1 MSLTEKFVDDLKQ
14 SMRTGDTARRDV
26 IRYIRSAIRNME
38 IERQKEADD
47 EAVIDLLG
55 RQAKQRRDSIEAFTE
70 GNRQDLADKE
80 KAELEI
86 ILEYMP
92 AQLSEEE
99 LTELVKKAIDEAG
112 ATSPADMGKVM
123 GRVMPQ
129 VKGKAEGRQVSTI
142 ASELLKS
149 AGG

>member
-1 MSLTEKFVDDLKQ
+1 MSLTEKFIDDLKQ
-14 SMRTGDTARRDV
+14 SMRSGDTARRDV

-38 IERQKEADD
+38 IECQKEADD
-47 EAVIDLLG
+47 EAVIELLG

-70 GNRQDLADKE
+70 GNRQDLVDKE

-92 AQLSEEE
+92 AQLSDDE
-99 LTELVKKAIDEAG
+99 LTELVKKAIDDAG

-129 VKGKAEGRQVSTI
+129 VKGKAEGQRVSAI

>member
-1 MSLTEKFVDDLKQ
+1 MKS
-14 SMRTGDTARRDV
+14 GDTLRRDV
-26 IRYIRSAIRNME
+26 IRYVRSAIWNME
-38 IERQKEADD
+38 IERQKKADD

-55 RQAKQRRDSIEAFTE
+55 KQAKQRRDSIEAFTE

-92 AQLSEEE
+92 EQLSDEEI
-99 LTELVKKAIDEAG
+99 TELVKKAIEESG
-112 ATSPADMGKVM
+112 ATSQADMGKIM

-142 ASELLKS
+142 VSRLLGA
-149 AGG
+149 AGD